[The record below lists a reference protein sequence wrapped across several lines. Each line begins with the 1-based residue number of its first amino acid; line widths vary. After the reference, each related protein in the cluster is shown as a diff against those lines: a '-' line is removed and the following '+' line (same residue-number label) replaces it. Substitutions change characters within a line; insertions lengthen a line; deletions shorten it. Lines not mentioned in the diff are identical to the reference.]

1 MVLSAQA
8 AHSLGYSSHCLKL
21 AIPLMVKYKIPI
33 TPLNYAIWYCYVS
46 DKNHDLNKELD
57 GFISRFNG
65 CSYEQANYLFN
76 KYLSANDLSLFYQL
90 SNSFDDVVGQVQHDL
105 TAALNQS
112 TQFNQVLYACR
123 GKLHD
128 ADISKERGFDDV
140 LHCVERLTNESA
152 ALQNRTQ
159 DFQNQLALA
168 YAKIITLKQELIDS
182 KRKAEKDTLTGLFNR
197 GKFDEDITVFC
208 QRDDLAEIAVLVM
221 VDIDHFKVFNDTFG
235 HQKGDQVLRAVAVK
249 LLKYVASVGQVY
261 RYGGEEFCFTAQ
273 FTSISDMTNFTQQL
287 RLAITKLH
295 IKDPASTTVLGYV
308 TASFGVAIKSTNS
321 QPNQLIKKAD
331 KALYLAKKH
340 GRNRIEIIEE

>member
-8 AHSLGYSSHCLKL
+8 DHSLGYSSHCLKL

-123 GKLHD
+123 EKLHD

-168 YAKIITLKQELIDS
+168 YAKLITLKQELIDS
-182 KRKAEKDTLTGLFNR
+182 KRKTEKDTLTGL
-197 GKFDEDITVFC
+197 
-208 QRDDLAEIAVLVM
+208 
-221 VDIDHFKVFNDTFG
+221 
-235 HQKGDQVLRAVAVK
+235 
-249 LLKYVASVGQVY
+249 Y
-261 RYGGEEFCFTAQ
+261 
-273 FTSISDMTNFTQQL
+273 
-287 RLAITKLH
+287 
-295 IKDPASTTVLGYV
+295 
-308 TASFGVAIKSTNS
+308 
-321 QPNQLIKKAD
+321 
-331 KALYLAKKH
+331 
-340 GRNRIEIIEE
+340 